1 MWCYIDFMLNSKET
15 IFKTPETQKL
25 WGRIWVFCS
34 EIACMHAAMIYCFL
48 QWKKKYF
55 SKFKRRQ
62 KQVKVWGCRLFLCL
76 VMLGLDKGSSDRIAE
91 HSSPV
96 GTIWTIRTSRG
107 GRYTRLWHDIS
118 EFWEIFCHIT
128 AIDHKIPLNTCLLR
142 SSLRS

>member
-1 MWCYIDFMLNSKET
+1 MISCWIQKRQYLKPQKHRNYEAVSEF
-15 IFKTPETQKL
+15 FVQKL
-25 WGRIWVFCS
+25 H
-34 EIACMHAAMIYCFL
+34 ACMQKCLLLSAV
-48 QWKKKYF
+48 KKKYF

>member
-1 MWCYIDFMLNSKET
+1 MPAISVSN
-15 IFKTPETQKL
+15 
-25 WGRIWVFCS
+25 
-34 EIACMHAAMIYCFL
+34 
-48 QWKKKYF
+48 
-55 SKFKRRQ
+55 
-62 KQVKVWGCRLFLCL
+62 

-142 SSLRS
+142 SSLRSQNLWLMAGNQGFIPNRRETEISTARMEDECSAFNLRSFYQYIEFFFFYILYNF